1 MTGTEATSALLLGL
15 AGAGHCMG
23 MCGGL
28 ALAFRAPEG
37 SRWSFPMAY
46 HGGRLLG
53 YASIG
58 GFIGSVALFLP
69 ITHWT
74 FYLRVLAALLLI
86 AVGLHTLKLWTGITA
101 LERLGGGLW
110 RAINPVVSAFMP
122 PKHWGHAMTMGALW
136 GFMPCGLV
144 YSALAWSAAT
154 ATGPF
159 EGAFLM
165 GLFGAGT
172 LPAMLGTTLAGQQ
185 ALRVMRHTGFRS
197 LMGVTLIMMGLWSL
211 WLATPLSGHDHRSM
225 PHNPHQEL
233 KPQHTDPSDRHHAS
247 THIGGALW

>member
-28 ALAFRAPEG
+28 ALAFQAPENR
-37 SRWSFPMAY
+37 RWSFPLTY
-46 HGGRLLG
+46 HFGRLLG

-74 FYLRVLAALLLI
+74 FYLRVVAALLLV
-86 AVGLHTLKLWTGITA
+86 AVGLHTLKLWYGITI
-101 LERLGGGLW
+101 LERLGGGIW
-110 RAINPVVSAFMP
+110 RGISPIITAFLP
-122 PKHWGHAMTMGALW
+122 PKHEGHAMVMGALW

-154 ATGPF
+154 ASGPF
-159 EGAFLM
+159 DGAFLM
-165 GLFGAGT
+165 GLFGIGT
-172 LPAMLGTTLAGQQ
+172 LPAMLGTTLAGQH
-185 ALRVMRHTGFRS
+185 ANAVLRHSTFRN
-197 LMGVTLIMMGLWSL
+197 LMGITLIVMGSYSL
-211 WLATPLSGHDHRSM
+211 WLTTPFSGHGTTHMHHR
-225 PHNPHQEL
+225 
-233 KPQHTDPSDRHHAS
+233 PQQKLTPSSQSNHHHPSSEESTSHDRH
-247 THIGGALW
+247 